1 MEVSKNAYYH
11 MFLGVGRISNREK
24 RVLGMLGQ
32 GVSKKNNRK
41 ILIFEKFPSH
51 LKKPVLNCTI
61 TNEFGQSRSKWTC
74 KSQLSENMFV
84 NTEQLV
90 NSDKAFYN

>member
-11 MFLGVGRISNREK
+11 MFLGVGRISNLEK

-51 LKKPVLNCTI
+51 LKKPVLNCTRMD
-61 TNEFGQSRSKWTC
+61 SRGANGPLRVRSVKVGHVHGI
-74 KSQLSENMFV
+74 M
-84 NTEQLV
+84 
-90 NSDKAFYN
+90 